1 MRPFTLAGGGEGSC
15 REREPW
21 GVQGESTVE
30 GLEWPGTELWHR
42 ISSPND
48 QLTMKVKGDMR
59 PKMTLLTET
68 RVLVGLFT
76 ETPKVLWLK
85 LHSTCQNQC
94 YYHVEM
100 PPICLY

>member
-68 RVLVGLFT
+68 RVLVGLFPEPLT
-76 ETPKVLWLK
+76 TPRGGRPFFL
-85 LHSTCQNQC
+85 
-94 YYHVEM
+94 
-100 PPICLY
+100 PPLGQMVFAY